1 MTTRVPSRRNASY
14 GQGLIE
20 YVIILLLGVLVSL
33 TTLKL
38 VGVDVKS
45 LFEKTGGLFGAQEKV
60 YITDKFLNL
69 NAWKVFQGQKC
80 WKTENGILST
90 TLKSCDSRMLNTGTL
105 PDDYQ
110 VTMDMAQLLS
120 GDGYG
125 IMFRLAESK
134 GGYSGYS
141 FQVDAGYGNK
151 FVFRR
156 YDVNGVELGK
166 PLAVGSPPAGFDF
179 NAPHKVS
186 VSVIG
191 SNFTAYVDGVAVLNA
206 TDSTYTSG
214 SSGLRVWDSTQ
225 AKFSGFTVT
234 QGK

>member
-1 MTTRVPSRRNASY
+1 MKKLKTLHQSSNPA
-14 GQGLIE
+14 QGLVE
-20 YVIILLLGVLVSL
+20 YLLIILLGALVSL
-33 TTLKL
+33 GTLKL
-38 VGVDVKS
+38 VGVDVKT
-45 LFEKTGGLFGAQEKV
+45 LFEKAGGVFGVQEKV
-60 YITDKFLNL
+60 YLTDNFLDL
-69 NAWKVFQGQKC
+69 KAWKVFQGQNC

-90 TLKSCDSRMLNTGTL
+90 TLKSCDSRMMNTGNL
-105 PDDYQ
+105 PNDYQ

-125 IMFRLAESK
+125 LMFRLEQSK
-134 GGYSGYS
+134 GSYSGYS
-141 FQVDAGYGNK
+141 FQIDKGYGNK

-166 PLAVGSPPAGFDF
+166 PLAVGTPPTGFDF

-186 VSVIG
+186 VSVNG
-191 SNFTAYVDGVAVLNA
+191 SNFTAYVDGVAVLSA
-206 TDSTYTSG
+206 TDNTYTSG